1 MLLRRVSEA
10 VRKQN
15 WFTVLIELVVVVIGI
30 VLALQLDQWKQ
41 EHELRQREQAV
52 LARIG
57 EELDAFVAHAERVVA
72 LSEHRVELAT
82 LVLNAL
88 RERRL
93 DERDRDAFEDGL
105 NALDVV
111 RAPGW
116 TLATVDELISSGE
129 LGLVRDA
136 ELRAGLVQ
144 LREQVRVANEAL
156 IHVRSEMS
164 DYVPVVHLKLLFVP
178 DSVGA
183 ERARLPGDR
192 IFGSR
197 VADYDFDA
205 LAADPEVVNAVGL
218 SRRMLVAVAVNNA
231 PALAQARRLQL
242 HMERAR

>member
-1 MLLRRVSEA
+1 MLLRRLSEA

-15 WFTVLIELVVVVIGI
+15 WFTVLIELLVVVIGV
-30 VLALQLDQWKQ
+30 VLALQLGQWKQ
-41 EHELRQREQAV
+41 EHELRQREQVV

-57 EELDAFVAHAERVVA
+57 EELDAMVRQAEGAVA
-72 LSEHRVELAT
+72 LAEHRVELAT

-93 DERDRDAFEDGL
+93 QERDREAFEQGL
-105 NALDVV
+105 GGLDVV
-111 RAPGW
+111 GIMGW

-144 LREQVRVANEAL
+144 LREQVRIANEAL
-156 IHVRSEMS
+156 NHVRSELS

-178 DSVGA
+178 DSVG
-183 ERARLPGDR
+183 L
-192 IFGSR
+192 FGAR

-218 SRRMLVAVAVNNA
+218 SRRMMVAVAVNHAN
-231 PALAQARRLQL
+231 PLATARALQL
-242 HMERAR
+242 HMEGTR